1 MALTPET
8 IITQVVSS
16 PAAAGVGLAAGFI
29 LAKAL
34 DMRKRRNSLGG
45 GF

>member
-8 IITQVVSS
+8 IISQVVSS
-16 PAAAGVGLAAGFI
+16 PAAAAVGLAAGFI

-34 DMRKRRNSLGG
+34 NRRRRNSFGG
-45 GF
+45 GI

>member
-8 IITQVVSS
+8 VITQVVSS

-34 DMRKRRNSLGG
+34 AYRKKRNNPMGNL
-45 GF
+45 

>member
-16 PAAAGVGLAAGFI
+16 PAAAGAGLAAGFI

-34 DMRKRRNSLGG
+34 DWRKNRNQFGG
-45 GF
+45 I

>member
-8 IITQVVSS
+8 VITQVVSS
-16 PAAAGVGLAAGFI
+16 PAAAGVGLAAGFL

-34 DMRKRRNSLGG
+34 NYRKRKNSMMG

>member
-8 IITQVVSS
+8 VITQVVSS
-16 PAAAGVGLAAGFI
+16 PAAAGAGLAAGFI

-34 DMRKRRNSLGG
+34 AYRKKRSNSIGNI
-45 GF
+45 